1 MMRPQTA
8 TDTVYT
14 IMSQQTFEKGHE
26 ELRKVRRE
34 GRLAYWFVG
43 IFSFFA
49 NLLMLTGPLYML
61 QVYDRV
67 LGSRSE
73 ATLVALTILV
83 AFLYGMMGLLDFTRG
98 RIMGRVGM
106 QFQARLD
113 RRVFEASVR
122 KLALL
127 PDENSARASRDLE
140 TVQRFMTSP
149 VLMAFFDLPWT
160 PIFLFGIALF
170 HPWLGI
176 LAVSGG
182 AILVFMAL
190 LNQIM
195 LRKPVAA
202 GNSASIKAESL
213 SGQISKGA
221 EMIQSMG
228 MLDAAFSRW
237 QVARGHALREQL
249 EYADVGGMFSAI
261 TKAFRLFLQSAM
273 LGVGAYLVLQNEVTP
288 GAMIAGS
295 ILLGRALAP
304 IELMIGQWV
313 SVEGARKSWGNLSNL
328 LGALPP
334 LPEHTPLPRPN
345 AKLEVQQISVVPPGQ
360 KVATLRGLSFSL
372 LPGQALGVIGSSGSG
387 KSTLARAL
395 TGVWQPAVGKIRLD
409 GASLEQYNPEM
420 LGQHIGY
427 LPQTVQLFDG
437 TVAENIARLSREPD
451 PEKVI
456 MAARLADAHDMILRL
471 PNGYDTQVNSIGGQL
486 SGGQI
491 QRVGLARAMYGD
503 PVLLV
508 LDEPNSNLDNEG
520 SNALNKAIFMMKKKG
535 CSILI
540 MAHRP
545 SAIQQCEVLLRLEA
559 GQRTAFGPKDEV
571 LAAVTTNHKKIQ
583 AAKKP
588 GGVL

>member
-1 MMRPQTA
+1 MRLQTT
-8 TDTVYT
+8 TDTVYA
-14 IMSQQTFEKGHE
+14 IMSQQIFEKGRE

-122 KLALL
+122 KSALL
-127 PDENSARASRDLE
+127 PDENSAIASRDLE

-182 AILVFMAL
+182 ALLVFMAL

-202 GNSASIKAESL
+202 SNSASIKAESL
-213 SGQISKGA
+213 SGEISKGA

-228 MLDAAFSRW
+228 MLDAAFNRW
-237 QVARGHALREQL
+237 QVARGHALRGQL
-249 EYADVGGMFSAI
+249 EYADVGGMINAI

-273 LGVGAYLVLQNEVTP
+273 LGVGAYLVLENEVTP

-304 IELMIGQWV
+304 VELMIGQWV
-313 SVEGARKSWGNLSNL
+313 SIESARKSWGNLSNL

-334 LPEHTPLPRPN
+334 LPKRTPLPRPK

-360 KVATLRGLSFSL
+360 KLPTLRGLSFSL
-372 LPGQALGVIGSSGSG
+372 APGQALGVIGSSGSG

-409 GASLEQYNPEM
+409 GASLEQYTPEM
-420 LGQHIGY
+420 LGQYIGY

-437 TVAENIARLSREPD
+437 TVAENIARLSRESD

-471 PNGYDTQVNSIGGQL
+471 PNGYDTQVNSVGGQL

-520 SNALNKAIFMMKKKG
+520 SNALNKAIFIMKKKG
-535 CSILI
+535 CSVLI

-545 SAIQQCEVLLRLEA
+545 SAIKQCEILLMLEA

-571 LAAVTTNHKKIQ
+571 LAAVTTNQKKIQ

-588 GGVL
+588 GGVI